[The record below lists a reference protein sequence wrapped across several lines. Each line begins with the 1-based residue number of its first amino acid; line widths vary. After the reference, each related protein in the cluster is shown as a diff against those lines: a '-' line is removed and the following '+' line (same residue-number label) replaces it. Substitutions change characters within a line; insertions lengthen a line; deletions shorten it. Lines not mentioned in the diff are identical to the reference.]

1 MMPKVGDAAPDFTL
15 PSTRGEIR
23 LSALRGRPVIVYFYP
38 KDDTSGCTR
47 EAQDFS
53 AHAEAFAALGI
64 TVIGISKDSLDR
76 HRRFAEKYGLAI
88 TLASDAENDVAERYG
103 AYGEKKLYGRIYRG
117 ITRSTFL
124 IDAKGRIAA
133 IWPKVKVA
141 GHVEDVLKAA
151 QAL

>member
-38 KDDTSGCTR
+38 KDDTPGCTR

-53 AHAEAFAALGI
+53 AHADAYAALGI

-76 HRRFAEKYGLAI
+76 HRKFAEKYGLAI
-88 TLASDAENDVAERYG
+88 TLASDAESDVAERYG
-103 AYGEKKLYGRIYRG
+103 AYGEKKLYGRTYMG

>member
-38 KDDTSGCTR
+38 KDDTPGCTR

-53 AHAEAFAALGI
+53 AHADAFAALGI

-76 HRRFAEKYGLAI
+76 HRKFAEKYGLAI
-88 TLASDAENDVAERYG
+88 TLASDAESDVAERYG
-103 AYGEKKLYGRIYRG
+103 AYGEKKLYGRTYMG

-133 IWPKVKVA
+133 TWPKVKVA